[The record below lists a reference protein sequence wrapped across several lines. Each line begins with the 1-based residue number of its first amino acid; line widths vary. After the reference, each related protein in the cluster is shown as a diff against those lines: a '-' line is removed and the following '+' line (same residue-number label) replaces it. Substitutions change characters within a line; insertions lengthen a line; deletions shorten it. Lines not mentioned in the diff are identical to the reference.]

1 MIKLS
6 KLKMQGYKTF
16 ARETE
21 IAFPASITAIVGP
34 NGSGKSNVADS
45 IRWVLGEQSFSL
57 LRAKRTEDMIYS
69 GSDSRARAG
78 MAEVSIHFDN
88 QNGWLPI
95 DYAEVVLTRRAYR
108 DGQNDYLINNQRV
121 RLKDF
126 GELLAKTGLSDR
138 TYTIIGQGLVD
149 VALSI
154 RPDERRKLFEEAAGI
169 GLYRSRKEEALKR
182 LETTNRNLDRAM
194 DISDE
199 IRPRLRNLEKQA
211 QRVSEYKLVKESL
224 RANLLEWYGYHWA
237 KVKQEV
243 DALNLELQKA
253 NETRDVGQ
261 KQIADEKQVLVEVKT
276 QIDATRGEIRQLQD
290 KMRAF
295 LDSQQ
300 QHNQAIAILENRKQS
315 ALTSITQ
322 LDLDLGALEETV
334 KGGERSLES
343 ARTEAEHLKQELETI
358 ERDYQTAKNTLSNAR
373 RDRQK
378 VIAERNQL
386 QEQLLDTEKKGIQLN
401 SHQSELKERLITN
414 QAELM
419 QSEKMIND
427 LNDTQKDIQGQQ
439 KLFEK
444 ELEMKRETLEKME
457 KQREQLVQQLNALR
471 DESKANAQR
480 MHQYELDLNKAKNQL
495 SLLNQAQ
502 ESLAGFSEGAKTLL
516 KKSRSKAIQSEFVDL
531 VSKLNVE
538 ERYEKAI
545 TAALGDA
552 IDVLVLKNGE
562 LNATHIHQVLET
574 VQDRVAL
581 ISQALRAKKTNQKVV
596 SENGVIGWASD
607 LVQNGSEYRDV
618 IDALLGS
625 FLIVQD
631 LEIAQK
637 VHKDLD
643 NAHLVTLNGE
653 VFMNNGLVML
663 GKNRES
669 SKVSYQRLCK
679 EYEKEIKAVEK
690 TLQASKDINDDLL
703 KKIQEK
709 ELELSQA
716 EAQQNEA
723 RKALQITQS
732 SVNELVLKISK
743 FEEQKTWFVNRRED
757 TARAIERTK
766 NAIDDLAKQ
775 SGSNVSLIEALND
788 QISLLRQKEGEI
800 NLQELE
806 QRYVY
811 LETENQIR
819 SQALAHNRKISESL
833 SARLKEDQQRLAM
846 MKTRKTDQEALIVN
860 LNTQLQHSRDEL
872 VLLKAQSDELQK
884 ELLEAKELALAELE
898 AQYENLSDE
907 DLEKQKQVSIKERH
921 ITHLQLELVRQE
933 EKLSTLKTRLE
944 DDFGLIEMDVRSD
957 IRDSTP
963 LPFPDL
969 VIESLPETITLSEG
983 LEDVIRQQKAQMR
996 RIGSVNLEAEAEYQ
1010 EVKARYT
1017 DLTTQ
1022 IEDLNLAL
1030 KDIHTMVRELDEV
1043 MKEAFL
1049 KTYKAVNEHFS
1060 SMFTRLFNG
1069 GSARLVL
1076 VDEESPIEGG
1086 IEIEAKLPGK
1096 REQGLVLLSGGERSL
1111 TAVALIFALLK
1122 VSPTPLCVMDEVDAM
1137 LDESNVGRFID
1148 LLRELSQETQF
1159 VLITHNRNTVAAA
1172 DVIYGVT
1179 MGKDSASQL
1188 ISLRL
1193 DEVDSSYMTV

>member
-16 ARETE
+16 AKETE
-21 IAFPASITAIVGP
+21 MAFPASITAIVGP
-34 NGSGKSNVADS
+34 NGSGKSNVADA

-169 GLYRSRKEEALKR
+169 GLYRSRKEEALRR

-243 DALNLELQKA
+243 DALSLELQKA
-253 NETRDVGQ
+253 NESRDIGQ
-261 KQIADEKQVLVEVKT
+261 KQITDEKQILSGVKS
-276 QIDATRGEIRQLQD
+276 QIDTTRNEIHKLQD
-290 KMRAF
+290 QMRGF
-295 LDSQQ
+295 LESQQ
-300 QHNQAIAILENRKQS
+300 QHNQNIAILENQKQS
-315 ALTSITQ
+315 ALAIIAQ
-322 LDLDLGALEETV
+322 LDLDLAALEETV
-334 KGGERSLES
+334 KGGERSFS
-343 ARTEAEHLKQELETI
+343 TAQAGAERLKQELETI
-358 ERDYQTAKNTLSNAR
+358 AHDYQDAKKTLSNAR
-373 RDRQK
+373 NYQQK
-378 VIAERNQL
+378 LISERKQL
-386 QEQLLDTEKKGIQLN
+386 QEQLLETEKKGIQLN
-401 SHQSELKERLITN
+401 SHHSELKERLITN
-414 QAELM
+414 HAELK

-427 LNDTQKDIQGQQ
+427 LGETQKELHSQ
-439 KLFEK
+439 KAQLENELVNKQSNLENVEK
-444 ELEMKRETLEKME
+444 ELEQLERELIS
-457 KQREQLVQQLNALR
+457 LQQDL
-471 DESKANAQR
+471 KAIAQR
-480 MHQYELDLNKAKNQL
+480 THQFELDLNKADNQL
-495 SLLNQAQ
+495 TLLSQAQ
-502 ESLAGFSEGAKTLL
+502 ESLAGFSEGAKALL

-531 VSKLNVE
+531 VSRLNVE

-552 IDVLVLKNGE
+552 IDVLVLKDGE
-562 LNATHIHQVLET
+562 LNALNIQQVLET

-581 ISQALRAKKTNQKVV
+581 ISQGTRTIKKNHEVLN
-596 SENGVIGWASD
+596 ERGVIGWASE
-607 LVQNGSEYRDV
+607 LVQNGSEYREV
-618 IDALLGS
+618 IDALLGQ

-631 LEIAQK
+631 IETAQK
-637 VHKDLD
+637 VHQVLD

-653 VFMNNGLVML
+653 VFMKNGLVML
-663 GKNRES
+663 GKNQGS
-669 SKVSYQRLCK
+669 SKVSYLRLK
-679 EYEKEIKAVEK
+679 KDYEKEIKAIEQA
-690 TLQASKDINDDLL
+690 LQASRNIREDLL
-703 KKIQEK
+703 KKIQDK
-709 ELELSQA
+709 EIEITKA
-716 EAQQNEA
+716 RTQQDEA
-723 RKALQITQS
+723 RKALQVVQIS
-732 SVNELVLKISK
+732 LNELRLKVSK
-743 FEEQKTWFVNRRED
+743 FEEQKVWFNNRRED

-766 NAIDDLAKQ
+766 TAIDDLAKQ
-775 SGSNVSLIEALND
+775 SNSNFGLIDALTK
-788 QISLLRQKEGEI
+788 QINELRQKEGET

-806 QRYVY
+806 QRYLF

-819 SQALAHNRKISESL
+819 SQSLAHSYKTLETMK
-833 SARLKEDQQRLAM
+833 ARLEEDQERL
-846 MKTRKTDQEALIVN
+846 KTINTRKTNQEALIVK
-860 LNTQLQHSRDEL
+860 LNSQLKNSRDEV
-872 VLLKAQSDELQK
+872 VLIKSQTDELQK
-884 ELLEAKELALAELE
+884 GVLEAKELALIELE
-898 AQYENLSDE
+898 AQYESLNDQ
-907 DLEKQKQVSIKERH
+907 DLEKQRLVSIKERH

-933 EKLSTLKTRLE
+933 EKLSALRTRLE

-957 IRDSTP
+957 FRDSTP

-969 VIESLPETITLSEG
+969 VIESLPETITLTEG
-983 LEDVIRQQKAQMR
+983 LEEVIRQQKAQMR
-996 RIGSVNLEAEAEYQ
+996 RIGSVNIEAETEYQ
-1010 EVKARYT
+1010 EVKARYI
-1017 DLTTQ
+1017 DLTAQ
-1022 IEDLNLAL
+1022 IEDLNLAI
-1030 KDIHTMVRELDEV
+1030 KDIHAMVRELDEV

-1049 KTYKAVNEHFS
+1049 KTYKAVNGEFS

-1076 VDEESPIEGG
+1076 VDEDSPIEGG

-1122 VSPTPLCVMDEVDAM
+1122 VSPTPLCVLDEVDAM

-1159 VLITHNRNTVAAA
+1159 ILITHNRNTVSAA

-1193 DEVDSSYMTV
+1193 DEVDSSYMTA

>member
-21 IAFPASITAIVGP
+21 MAFPSSITAIVGP
-34 NGSGKSNVADS
+34 NGSGKSNVADA

-88 QNGWLPI
+88 QDGWLPI

-149 VALSI
+149 LALSI

-169 GLYRSRKEEALKR
+169 GLYRSRKEEALRR

-243 DALNLELQKA
+243 DALHLELQKA
-253 NETRDVGQ
+253 NETRDLGQ

-276 QIDATRGEIRQLQD
+276 QIDITRDEIRQLQD

-300 QHNQAIAILENRKQS
+300 QHNQNIAILENRKQS
-315 ALTSITQ
+315 ALALITQ

-334 KGGERSLES
+334 KGGERSY
-343 ARTEAEHLKQELETI
+343 ANAQAEAERLKQELDTI
-358 ERDYQTAKNTLSNAR
+358 EHDYQNAKNTLSNAR

-378 VIAERNQL
+378 LIAERNQL
-386 QEQLLDTEKKGIQLN
+386 QGQLLDTEKKGIQLN
-401 SHQSELKERLITN
+401 SHHSELKERLITN
-414 QAELM
+414 HAELK

-427 LNDTQKDIQGQQ
+427 LEEKQKELQSQQ
-439 KLFEK
+439 KLLDK
-444 ELEMKRETLEKME
+444 EVENKRATLDKME
-457 KQREQLVQQLNALR
+457 KRQEQLAQQLIALR
-471 DESKANAQR
+471 EELKANAQR
-480 MHQYELDLNKAKNQL
+480 MHQYELDLNKVNNQL

-516 KKSRSKAIQSEFVDL
+516 QKSRSKAIQSEFVDL

-538 ERYEKAI
+538 EQYEKAI
-545 TAALGDA
+545 AAALGDA
-552 IDVLVLKNGE
+552 IDVLVLKDGE
-562 LNATHIHQVLET
+562 LNASNIHQVLES

-581 ISQALRAKKTNQKVV
+581 ISQNARASKTVQKV
-596 SENGVIGWASD
+596 STEKGVIGWASD

-618 IDALLGS
+618 IDALLGQ

-631 LEIAQK
+631 LETAQK
-637 VHKDLD
+637 VHKELD
-643 NAHLVTLNGE
+643 NVHLVTLNGE
-653 VFMNNGLVML
+653 VFMKNGLVML
-663 GKNRES
+663 GKNRGS
-669 SKVSYQRLCK
+669 GKVSYQRLSRD
-679 EYEKEIKAVEK
+679 YEKEIKAVEQ
-690 TLQASKDINDDLL
+690 TLQASRRIEEDLL
-703 KKIQEK
+703 KKIQDK
-709 ELELSQA
+709 EIELTQA

-723 RKALQITQS
+723 RKELQVVQA
-732 SVNELVLKISK
+732 SVNELVLKVSK
-743 FEEQKTWFVNRRED
+743 FDEQKVWFANRRED

-766 NAIDDLAKQ
+766 NAIDDLSKQ
-775 SGSNVSLIEALND
+775 SSSNADLIETLNN
-788 QISLLRQKEGEI
+788 QISELRLKEGET

-806 QRYVY
+806 QKYVY

-819 SQALAHNRKISESL
+819 SQALAHNRKTSETV
-833 SARLKEDQQRLAM
+833 SARLKEDQQRLTT
-846 MKTRKTDQEALIVN
+846 MKARKTDQEALIVDIN
-860 LNTQLQHSRDEL
+860 AQLQHSRDEL
-872 VLLKAQSDELQK
+872 VLLKTQSDELQK
-884 ELLEAKELALAELE
+884 SVLEAKELALTELE
-898 AQYENLSDE
+898 AQYENLSDQ
-907 DLEKQKQVSIKERH
+907 DLEKQKIVSIKERH

-933 EKLSTLKTRLE
+933 EKLSTLRTRLE

-957 IRDSTP
+957 VRDSTP

-983 LEDVIRQQKAQMR
+983 LEELIRQQKAQMR
-996 RIGSVNLEAEAEYQ
+996 RIGSVNIEAEAEYQ

-1017 DLTTQ
+1017 DLTAQ
-1022 IEDLNLAL
+1022 IEDLNLAI
-1030 KDIHTMVRELDEV
+1030 KDIHAMVRELDEV
-1043 MKEAFL
+1043 MKDAFL
-1049 KTYKAVNEHFS
+1049 KTYKAVNEQFS

-1076 VDEESPIEGG
+1076 VDEDSPIEGG

-1159 VLITHNRNTVAAA
+1159 ILITHNRNTVAAA

-1193 DEVDSSYMTV
+1193 DEVDSSYMTA